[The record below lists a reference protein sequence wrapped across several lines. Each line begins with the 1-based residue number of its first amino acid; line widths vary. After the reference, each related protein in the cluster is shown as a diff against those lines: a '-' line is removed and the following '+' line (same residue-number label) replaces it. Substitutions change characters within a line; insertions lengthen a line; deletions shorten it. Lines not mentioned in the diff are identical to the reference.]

1 MVFIGN
7 FKLPNTINGGF
18 MCMFPTNKWKF
29 VLSELN
35 NMMQNLGETMKNH
48 RIWKMQPPF
57 ENDQFYLS
65 KLVYDRFA
73 GINAMVLALTYFEN
87 DE

>member
-1 MVFIGN
+1 
-7 FKLPNTINGGF
+7 
-18 MCMFPTNKWKF
+18 MFPTSKAKF

-35 NMMQNLGETMKNH
+35 NMMHNLGETMTNH
-48 RIWKMQPPF
+48 RIWKLHPPF

-65 KLVYDRFA
+65 KLVYVRIA
-73 GINAMVLALTYFEN
+73 GINAIVLALTYFEK